1 MSGRAGPGKARGA
14 PHGARQ
20 VLSGSGCALACPH
33 LPTLRSLLQLPR
45 SPRGTAPQLSHRVP
59 DHRTES
65 KGAAP
70 GDGGNWPGP
79 LPHAEFLQCPDD
91 LKNSDFEFYS
101 RINLSLIYC
110 KKKKNV
116 LFKSHLWDPGHYI
129 GKPLFYFKRIKIL
142 AKMFRENVSTGSKAS
157 KGKVTVGT
165 RAQGLGESPN

>member
-1 MSGRAGPGKARGA
+1 MFPLSVTSAAVFKDPLPGMSGRAGPGKARGA
-14 PHGARQ
+14 PRGARQ
-20 VLSGSGCALACPH
+20 VLSGSGCTLACPH
-33 LPTLRSLLQLPR
+33 LPTLRSPLQLPR

-110 KKKKNV
+110 KKKKCSLQISFVGSWPLYWQTPV
-116 LFKSHLWDPGHYI
+116 LF
-129 GKPLFYFKRIKIL
+129 
-142 AKMFRENVSTGSKAS
+142 
-157 KGKVTVGT
+157 
-165 RAQGLGESPN
+165 